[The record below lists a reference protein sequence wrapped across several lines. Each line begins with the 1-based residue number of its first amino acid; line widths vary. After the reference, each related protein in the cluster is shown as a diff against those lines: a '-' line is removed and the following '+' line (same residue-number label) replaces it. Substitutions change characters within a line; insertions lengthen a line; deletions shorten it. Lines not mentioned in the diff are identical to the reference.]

1 MKNTLL
7 MRTGASYSLN
17 FLVYIQNIFLNQSQG
32 SDELKFPYTRTKC
45 EFQKDFEMHY
55 RELWDEL
62 SKRITEHPINDQ
74 KIFTEEKNL
83 FYQGLFVEND
93 DTLNEFNEIYQSFKV
108 WWNSFAGSFSV
119 ERSIDEYSHEIYVEL
134 SNLLIEKRIK
144 PKKELEISLIYD
156 YIFVNTDINTVYT
169 KSEIFNIGEKVFIVH
184 DFMPTKINSAKQI
197 LLKFEEV
204 GINTK
209 GNISLIYNKMIKCCF
224 NIEFIEEKIIF
235 KKLSNKSL
243 VPLVDLDCE
252 TFEIPYSKKTM
263 GAMINHISHKKNI
276 INNVSYSYRRNTDNI
291 YKYMNNIPYMEIDN
305 VNMIEYVKD
314 ALNDISQHAYIKNVK
329 ETAYKWITYLKNSKK
344 GVYYLIH
351 SKLLEKHY

>member
-156 YIFVNTDINTVYT
+156 ECLLVNLEPSSYFAVLSIKDYFVNYKELIP
-169 KSEIFNIGEKVFIVH
+169 KLRLS
-184 DFMPTKINSAKQI
+184 
-197 LLKFEEV
+197 
-204 GINTK
+204 
-209 GNISLIYNKMIKCCF
+209 IS
-224 NIEFIEEKIIF
+224 
-235 KKLSNKSL
+235 
-243 VPLVDLDCE
+243 
-252 TFEIPYSKKTM
+252 
-263 GAMINHISHKKNI
+263 
-276 INNVSYSYRRNTDNI
+276 
-291 YKYMNNIPYMEIDN
+291 
-305 VNMIEYVKD
+305 
-314 ALNDISQHAYIKNVK
+314 
-329 ETAYKWITYLKNSKK
+329 
-344 GVYYLIH
+344 
-351 SKLLEKHY
+351 